1 MKADP
6 AAQERLLEVADL
18 DSRIDALDH
27 RLRTLA
33 ERVVERDAR
42 AKARTL
48 HDQQRDLDVIVS
60 DLQAAQEKADAD
72 VEQVKARRER
82 DRSRMEA
89 GQIADPKALE
99 RMQHEMVSLERRIA
113 TLEDEEIEVMEQLEA
128 ATADRDEVAA
138 RHRHAT
144 EEADAA
150 AAEAERI
157 EADLG
162 GQRQALHA
170 HRQDIAAALPEDL
183 MALYDRLRA
192 SKGGAGA
199 ALLQR
204 RECGG
209 CRLTLDAAE
218 LSQIAKAPLDE
229 VIRCEECQRIL
240 VRTAESGL

>member
-6 AAQERLLEVADL
+6 AAQERLLEVQDL
-18 DSRIDALDH
+18 DSRIDGLDH

-33 ERVVERDAR
+33 ERAVERDATAR
-42 AKARTL
+42 AKTL
-48 HDQQRDLDVIVS
+48 HDQLRDLEVVVA
-60 DLQAAQEKADAD
+60 DLQAEQEKADAD

-82 DRSRMEA
+82 DRSRMES

-99 RMQHEMVSLERRIA
+99 RMQAEMVSLERRIG
-113 TLEDEEIEVMEQLEA
+113 TLEDEELEVMERLEA

-138 RHRHAT
+138 RHRHAG
-144 EEADAA
+144 EEAASAA
-150 AAEAERI
+150 SAAEAI
-157 EADLG
+157 EAEIA
-162 GQRQALHA
+162 GQKD
-170 HRQDIAAALPEDL
+170 DIAAERGRRAEGLPEDL
-183 MALYDRLRA
+183 LALYDRLRA
-192 SKGGAGA
+192 AKGGVGA

-218 LSQIAKAPLDE
+218 LAQIAKAPVDE
-229 VIRCEECQRIL
+229 VVRCEECQRIL